1 VTEAAPDDAF
11 RAVESTYRRESR
23 RVLATLVR
31 LLGDWDLAEEAL
43 QDAFIEALRTWP
55 ERGIPGNPGAWLV
68 SAGRFRAIDRIR
80 RGARQV
86 PLNDELAAVLAAPDP
101 DPREAETAEL
111 PDDRLRMV
119 FTCCHP
125 ALAPEARVA
134 LTLREV
140 CGLATEDIAA
150 AFLVP
155 APTLAQ
161 RIVRAKN
168 KIRDSRIPFQVPT
181 GAELEERLDS
191 VLQVVYLVFNE
202 GYYEARGTGPG
213 SLDLAREALRLGNLL
228 HELLPDA
235 EVKGLLA
242 LMLFHESRRA
252 ARTDAWGDLVLL
264 DDQDRALWDGEAI
277 GRGRALVDEAFATG
291 RVGPYAIQ
299 AAIASLHAASPSRET
314 TDWAQIAGL
323 YQVLRRAAPSPV
335 VDLNAAVAEGM
346 ARGPAEGL
354 RRIDDL
360 LGAGKLADYA
370 LAHSARASFLE
381 ALGRRSE
388 SAAAWSAA
396 LERTPGEGAQR
407 RFLERRLRSVEG
419 A

>member
-1 VTEAAPDDAF
+1 MTDLPPDEVC
-11 RAVESTYRRESR
+11 RVVESTFRRESR

-43 QDAFIEALRTWP
+43 QDGFVEALRSWP
-55 ERGIPGNPGAWLV
+55 ERGIPANPGAWLV

-80 RGARQV
+80 RGARHV
-86 PLNDELAAVLAAPDP
+86 PLTDELAAVLAAPDP
-101 DPREAETAEL
+101 DPRDAEAAEL

-125 ALAPEARVA
+125 ALAPEARIA

-140 CGLATEDIAA
+140 CGLSTEDIAA

-168 KIRDSRIPFQVPT
+168 KIRDSRIPFQVPA
-181 GAELEERLDS
+181 GSELEERLDS

-213 SLDLAREALRLGNLL
+213 SLDLAREALRLGDIL
-228 HELLPDA
+228 HELLPDP

-252 ARTDAWGDLVLL
+252 ARTDALGDLVLL
-264 DDQDRALWDGEAI
+264 DDQDRSLWDREAA
-277 GRGRALVDEAFATG
+277 GRGQILVEEAFAAG
-291 RVGPYAIQ
+291 RVGPYALQ
-299 AAIASLHAASPSRET
+299 AAIASLHAASPSREA
-314 TDWAQIAGL
+314 TDWDQIAGL

-346 ARGPAEGL
+346 ARGAEEGL
-354 RRIDDL
+354 RRIDAL
-360 LGAGKLADYA
+360 LAMGLLADYA

-388 SAAAWSAA
+388 AAAAWRAA
-396 LERTPGEGAQR
+396 LERTPPDGAQW
-407 RFLERRLRSVEG
+407 RFLERRLERDRI
-419 A
+419 